1 LSHAGRFGDKTAQE
15 QSTKVAKTQGDNT
28 PHKTSV
34 PKPPIDGSPQAPSA
48 KKGTYVTSTSTQ
60 QPTDQEVNNRQ
71 KGTTVAED
79 KKVVVDPSNSDKKLR
94 ISRNIKPK
102 YELAFVT
109 FLQENLDVFA

>member
-1 LSHAGRFGDKTAQE
+1 
-15 QSTKVAKTQGDNT
+15 
-28 PHKTSV
+28 
-34 PKPPIDGSPQAPSA
+34 
-48 KKGTYVTSTSTQ
+48 
-60 QPTDQEVNNRQ
+60 VNNRQ

-109 FLQENLDVFA
+109 FLQENLDIFA